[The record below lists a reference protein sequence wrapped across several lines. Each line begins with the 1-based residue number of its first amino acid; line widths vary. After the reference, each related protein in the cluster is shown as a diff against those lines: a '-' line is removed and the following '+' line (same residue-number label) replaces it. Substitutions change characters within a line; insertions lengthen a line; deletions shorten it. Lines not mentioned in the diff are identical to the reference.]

1 MYFLHKL
8 TLLVNN
14 LNSQRIKNNCFTQPV
29 AYRSELK
36 FPFDKIE
43 HEVLLQMMENKDF
56 LNK

>member
-1 MYFLHKL
+1 
-8 TLLVNN
+8 
-14 LNSQRIKNNCFTQPV
+14 V